1 MGRALPPSGSF
12 YVDSHGHDIYIG
24 HLTSVHA
31 GGAAVGELD
40 LRLLDLEDR
49 IGTVASEALATTHGA
64 ETTRTLIGGPATRV
78 AALERALGDAL
89 RPHAAP
95 AAP

>member
-1 MGRALPPSGSF
+1 M
-12 YVDSHGHDIYIG
+12 HGHNLSIG

-31 GGAAVGELD
+31 CGAAIGEID
-40 LRLLDLEDR
+40 LRLPDREDR
-49 IGTVASEALATTHGA
+49 IGTVASEALATAHGT
-64 ETTRTLIGGPATRV
+64 ETTRTFIGGPATRV